1 MTGPEPGGAA
11 GDARRSGAAGQFGQS
26 WWARAWVEALQQRA
40 QLDPNRLPRG
50 IAYARS
56 GNVDDLVIGP
66 GEVQA
71 QVGGRERKPY
81 QVRIRVRTFD
91 DGQWAQVLDAVA
103 ARAAHAAAMLAGQLP
118 AEVAADVVDAGL
130 NLLPD
135 AGELGPRCTCPD
147 EADPCKHAAAVCYLV
162 AEALDSD
169 PFLVLLLRGRSRDEV
184 LAGLRSRR
192 REPAKAGSGPPG
204 PSDPGPSVVDQGSTV
219 LSPIPSPGDE
229 GLDARAVFA
238 MASTDAAPPP
248 VPPPVPPLPP
258 ERPGRPS
265 PLPLDL
271 PLELGGLRA
280 DLLALAIDTARR
292 AWDLATGAS
301 VDGGLSLD
309 PDADL
314 ARRANAGLGT
324 TDFSQLAARS
334 GVRERELARQA
345 LAWRHGGLPGFD
357 TLRARWEPATE
368 GEPGTAELLQAA
380 QAAVRDATG
389 LTPHLRHD
397 RITVAGLQLRL
408 GRDDRWY
415 PYRRI
420 GSSWEP
426 AGSPDLDPAAAL
438 TPLLGS

>member
-1 MTGPEPGGAA
+1 VTGAEPGGVIGSA
-11 GDARRSGAAGQFGQS
+11 GRPGPASQFGHS

-50 IAYARS
+50 ITYARS

-66 GEVQA
+66 GEVRA
-71 QVGGRERKPY
+71 QVGGREREPY
-81 QVRIRVRTFD
+81 QVRIRVRAFD
-91 DGQWAQVLDAVA
+91 DGQWAQVLDAIA

-118 AEVAADVVDAGL
+118 EEVAADVADAGL
-130 NLLPD
+130 NLLPG
-135 AGELGPRCTCPD
+135 AGELGPRCTCLD

-162 AEALDSD
+162 ARALDND
-169 PFLVLLLRGRSRDEV
+169 PFLVLLLRGRTRDEV

-192 REPAKAGSGPPG
+192 RQPDAAGVASPAASYPG
-204 PSDPGPSVVDQGSTV
+204 RSTGDQGST
-219 LSPIPSPGDE
+219 LPDWGDE

-238 MASTDAAPPP
+238 LASTDPAPLPI
-248 VPPPVPPLPP
+248 PPLPP

-271 PLELGGLRA
+271 PLELAGLRA
-280 DLLALAIDTARR
+280 DLLALATDAAHR

-301 VDGGLSLD
+301 ADGGMSLD
-309 PDADL
+309 PEADL
-314 ARRANAGLGT
+314 ARRANAVLGT

-357 TLRARWEPATE
+357 TLRHRWDPAAE
-368 GEPGTAELLQAA
+368 GEPGTAQLLHAA
-380 QAAVRDATG
+380 QATVRHASG
-389 LTPHLRHD
+389 LASRLRHD

-408 GRDDRWY
+408 GRDYQWY

-426 AGSPDLDPAAAL
+426 AGSPDPDPASAL
-438 TPLLGS
+438 TLVLRP